1 MTPTATASKTGEQI
15 SSKVAYLTRAL
26 KTPTIGRVW
35 EDLATL
41 ARDENWSH
49 EEYLAAVLE
58 RQLADRESA
67 GTTMRIRTAHF
78 PAIKI
83 LEDFNLDHLPSL
95 RKDLLA
101 HLATSTFV
109 AKQEN
114 VILLGPPGIGKTHL
128 AIGLGV
134 KAAHAGYS
142 VLFDTANNWINR
154 LAVAHHQGQLEAEL
168 KKIRRY
174 KLIIIDEIGYIPFDT
189 DAANLFFQLVA
200 SRYEQGSIMVTSN
213 LPFGRWGE
221 TFGDDVVAAA
231 MIDRLV
237 HHSEVLTLSGDS
249 YRTHG
254 RRDLITKDRA
264 DKN

>member
-1 MTPTATASKTGEQI
+1 MTPTATKTTEQI
-15 SSKVAYLTRAL
+15 SSKIAYLTRAL

-35 EDLATL
+35 EDLGGM
-41 ARDENWSH
+41 AREENWSH

-78 PAIKI
+78 PAIKT

-109 AKQEN
+109 AKAEN

-134 KAAHAGYS
+134 KATQAGYS
-142 VLFDTANNWINR
+142 VLFDTANNWIAR
-154 LAVAHHQGQLEAEL
+154 LAAAHHQGQLEAEL

-174 KLIIIDEIGYIPFDT
+174 KLIIIDEIGYIPFDQ

-254 RRDLITKDRA
+254 RRDLIAKDRA
-264 DKN
+264 DKS